1 MRSLVGKMEK
11 YTQLKIEK
19 NYVVVGDIH
28 GCLAEFKE
36 MVKILE
42 DRYGKNFVIFSVGDT
57 IDRGDSNIE
66 TLIYTI
72 DLAKQGK
79 FFEVKSNHLDKF
91 VRWLKGSKVNVSH
104 GMQKTV
110 DEFLSINK
118 NLQDK
123 LKQEIIEYYENL
135 PLYYVVNDGVVVVHA
150 GIKDDFVGRADKQVK
165 EFVLYGKTT
174 GRYTEKGFPERLDWT
189 KDRKVNSKSK
199 KIVYGHVVYDEVYIN
214 NLCYGIDTGAV
225 IGNKLTAYNP
235 ETEEFFY
242 VKSKKSYYSFD

>member
-1 MRSLVGKMEK
+1 MERFVE
-11 YTQLKIEK
+11 ISIDK

-36 MVKILE
+36 MLKLLE
-42 DRYGKNFVIFSVGDT
+42 YRYGKNFVIFSVGDT
-57 IDRGDSNIE
+57 IDRGENNIE
-66 TLIYTI
+66 TLTHTME
-72 DLAKQGK
+72 LAREGK

-91 VRWLKGSKVNVSH
+91 VRWLKGSNVNVSY

-110 DEFLSINK
+110 DEFLSLNK
-118 NLQDK
+118 NY
-123 LKQEIIEYYENL
+123 QERLRQQIVEYYENL
-135 PLYYVVNDGVVVVHA
+135 PLYYVINKNTVVTHA
-150 GIKDDFVGRADKQVK
+150 GIRDEFIGRADKQVK
-165 EFVLYGKTT
+165 SFVLYGQTT

-189 KDRKVNSKSK
+189 KDRKLNKDSL
-199 KIVYGHVVYDEVYIN
+199 KIVYGHVVYDEVYVN

-242 VKSKKSYYSFD
+242 VKSKKVYYSFDL